1 MNGGPL
7 PKAAQRFYRPT
18 PARRELL
25 ALRSLV
31 EIEQISQHEL
41 GRHIGVSSAMA
52 HNYVQALVGQ
62 GYVMT
67 SGETNRSMRYLVT
80 ATGRTRLALLMREY
94 ASEIAGMYSLAKTEV
109 EQRLRQLWDEGVQ
122 AVVVFGA
129 AETGELIYSAVK
141 STPMR
146 IVGWVDNDVAKH
158 QQRFGDLT
166 VCPPYTI
173 ESCHP
178 DAVLIA
184 SSGQTEGI
192 HRQLRH
198 LSKKGIAI
206 VTL

>member
-1 MNGGPL
+1 M
-7 PKAAQRFYRPT
+7 FYRPT

-25 ALRSLV
+25 ALWSLA
-31 EIEQISQHEL
+31 ETKQISQHEL
-41 GRHIGVSSAMA
+41 GRQIGVSSAMA
-52 HNYVQALVGQ
+52 HNYVQALVDH

-67 SGETNRSMRYLVT
+67 RGETNRTMRYLVT
-80 ATGRTRLALLMREY
+80 ATGRTRLATLMRAY
-94 ASEIAGMYSLAKTEV
+94 ASEIARMYSMAKTEV
-109 EQRLRQLWDEGVQ
+109 EKRLQQLWQEGIQ

-141 STPMR
+141 ATPMR

-158 QQRFGDLT
+158 RQRFGDLI
-166 VCPPYTI
+166 VCPPDTI
-173 ESCHP
+173 ESCRP

-184 SSGQTEGI
+184 SSGKTEDI

-198 LSKKGIAI
+198 LSKKGIAV

>member
-1 MNGGPL
+1 MA
-7 PKAAQRFYRPT
+7 KTVQSFYRPT

-25 ALRSLV
+25 ALRSLA
-31 EIEQISQHEL
+31 EIKQISQHEL
-41 GRHIGVSSAMA
+41 GRQIGVSSAMA
-52 HNYVQALVGQ
+52 HNYVQALVDQ

-67 SGETNRSMRYLVT
+67 SGETNRTMRYLVT
-80 ATGRTRLALLMREY
+80 ATGRRRLATLMQEY
-94 ASEIAGMYSLAKTEV
+94 ASEIARMYSIAKTEV
-109 EQRLRQLWDEGVQ
+109 EKRLHLLWKEGVQ
-122 AVVVFGA
+122 AIVVFGA

-141 STPMR
+141 ATPMR

-166 VCPPYTI
+166 VCSPDTI
-173 ESCHP
+173 ESCRP

-184 SSGQTEGI
+184 SSGKTDDI

-198 LSKKGIAI
+198 LSKKGIAV

>member
-1 MNGGPL
+1 ME
-7 PKAAQRFYRPT
+7 KTVESFYRPT

-25 ALRSLV
+25 ALWSLV
-31 EIEQISQHEL
+31 ETEQISQQEL
-41 GRHIGVSSAMA
+41 GRQIGVSSAMA
-52 HNYVQALVGQ
+52 HNYVQALVDH

-80 ATGRTRLALLMREY
+80 ATGRVRLATLMREY
-94 ASEIAGMYSLAKTEV
+94 ASEIARMYSIAKTEV
-109 EQRLRQLWDEGVQ
+109 EKRLHQLWKEGIQ

-166 VCPPYTI
+166 VCPPDTI
-173 ESCHP
+173 ESCRP

-184 SSGQTEGI
+184 SSGQTDDI
-192 HRQLRH
+192 HRQLRY
-198 LSKKGIAI
+198 LSKKGIAV

>member
-1 MNGGPL
+1 M
-7 PKAAQRFYRPT
+7 
-18 PARRELL
+18 
-25 ALRSLV
+25 ALWSLV
-31 EIEQISQHEL
+31 ETEQISQQEL
-41 GRHIGVSSAMA
+41 GRQIGVSSAMA
-52 HNYVQALVGQ
+52 HNYVQALVDH

-80 ATGRTRLALLMREY
+80 ATGRTRLATLMREY
-94 ASEIAGMYSLAKTEV
+94 ASEIARMYSIAKTEV
-109 EQRLRQLWDEGVQ
+109 EKRLHQLWKEGIQ

-166 VCPPYTI
+166 VCPPDII
-173 ESCHP
+173 ESCSP

-184 SSGQTEGI
+184 SSGQTDAI
-192 HRQLRH
+192 YWQLRH
-198 LSKKGIAI
+198 LSKKGIAV

>member
-1 MNGGPL
+1 
-7 PKAAQRFYRPT
+7 
-18 PARRELL
+18 L
-25 ALRSLV
+25 A

-41 GRHIGVSSAMA
+41 GRQIGVSSAMA
-52 HNYVQALVGQ
+52 HNYVQALVDQ

-67 SGETNRSMRYLVT
+67 SGETNRTMRYLVT
-80 ATGRTRLALLMREY
+80 ATGRRRLATLMQEY
-94 ASEIAGMYSLAKTEV
+94 ASEIARMYSIAKTEV
-109 EQRLRQLWDEGVQ
+109 EKRLHQLWKEGVQ
-122 AVVVFGA
+122 AIVVFGA

-141 STPMR
+141 ATPMR

-166 VCPPYTI
+166 VCPPDTI
-173 ESCHP
+173 ESCRP

-184 SSGQTEGI
+184 SSGKTEDI

-198 LSKKGIAI
+198 LSKKGIAV

>member
-1 MNGGPL
+1 ML
-7 PKAAQRFYRPT
+7 AKTVESFYRPT

-25 ALRSLV
+25 ALWSLV
-31 EIEQISQHEL
+31 ETEQISQQEL
-41 GRHIGVSSAMA
+41 GRQIGVSSAMA
-52 HNYVQALVGQ
+52 HNYVQALVDH

-80 ATGRTRLALLMREY
+80 ATGHIRLAALMREY
-94 ASEIAGMYSLAKTEV
+94 ASEIARMYSLAKTEV
-109 EQRLRQLWDEGVQ
+109 EKRLHQLWKEGIQ

-166 VCPPYTI
+166 VCPPDTI
-173 ESCHP
+173 ESCRP

-184 SSGQTEGI
+184 SSGQTDDI

-198 LSKKGIAI
+198 LSKKGIAV

>member
-1 MNGGPL
+1 MW
-7 PKAAQRFYRPT
+7 
-18 PARRELL
+18 
-25 ALRSLV
+25 SLV
-31 EIEQISQHEL
+31 ECEQISQQEL
-41 GRHIGVSSAMA
+41 GRQIGVSSAMA
-52 HNYVQALVGQ
+52 HNYVQALVDH

-80 ATGRTRLALLMREY
+80 ATGRIRLATLMREY
-94 ASEIAGMYSLAKTEV
+94 ASEIARMYSIAKTEV
-109 EQRLRQLWDEGVQ
+109 EKRLHQLWKEGIQ

-166 VCPPYTI
+166 VCPPDTI
-173 ESCHP
+173 ESCRP

-184 SSGQTEGI
+184 SSGQTDDI

-198 LSKKGIAI
+198 LSKKGIAV

>member
-1 MNGGPL
+1 MNTS
-7 PKAAQRFYRPT
+7 QMFYRPT

-25 ALRSLV
+25 ALWLLA
-31 EIEQISQHEL
+31 ETKQISQHEL
-41 GRHIGVSSAMA
+41 GRRIGVSSAMA
-52 HNYVQALVGQ
+52 HNYVQALVDH

-67 SGETNRSMRYLVT
+67 RGETNRTMRYLVT
-80 ATGRTRLALLMREY
+80 ATGRTRLATLMRAY
-94 ASEIAGMYSLAKTEV
+94 ASEIARMYSIAKTEV
-109 EQRLRQLWDEGVQ
+109 EKRLHQLWQEGIH

-141 STPMR
+141 ATPMR

-158 QQRFGDLT
+158 RQRFGDLT
-166 VCPPYTI
+166 VCAPDII
-173 ESCHP
+173 ESCCP

-184 SSGQTEGI
+184 SSGKTEDI

-198 LSKKGIAI
+198 LSKKGIAV

>member
-1 MNGGPL
+1 L
-7 PKAAQRFYRPT
+7 AKTAQSFFRPT

-25 ALRSLV
+25 ALWSLA

-41 GRHIGVSSAMA
+41 GRQIGVSSAMA
-52 HNYVQALVGQ
+52 HNYVQALVVQ
-62 GYVMT
+62 GHVVM
-67 SGETNRSMRYLVT
+67 SGETNRTMRYLVT
-80 ATGRTRLALLMREY
+80 ATGRARLAALMRAY
-94 ASEIAGMYSLAKTEV
+94 ASEIARMYSIAKTEV
-109 EQRLRQLWDEGVQ
+109 EKRLQQLWEEGIQ

-141 STPMR
+141 ATPIR

-166 VCPPYTI
+166 VCPPDTI
-173 ESCHP
+173 ESCRP

-184 SSGQTEGI
+184 SSGKTEEI

-198 LSKKGIAI
+198 LSKKGIAV

>member
-1 MNGGPL
+1 ME
-7 PKAAQRFYRPT
+7 T
-18 PARRELL
+18 
-25 ALRSLV
+25 
-31 EIEQISQHEL
+31 EQISQQEL
-41 GRHIGVSSAMA
+41 GKQIGVSSAMA
-52 HNYVQALVGQ
+52 HNYVQALVDH

-80 ATGRTRLALLMREY
+80 ATGRTRLATLMREY
-94 ASEIAGMYSLAKTEV
+94 ASEIARMYSIAKTEV
-109 EQRLRQLWDEGVQ
+109 EKRLHQLWKEGIQ

-166 VCPPYTI
+166 VCPPDTI
-173 ESCHP
+173 ESCRP

-184 SSGQTEGI
+184 SSGQTDDI
-192 HRQLRH
+192 HWQLRH
-198 LSKKGIAI
+198 LSKKGIAV